1 MLVTGCWL
9 LVLDL
14 GVGLGLELLLV
25 LGLPQHTSNDNL
37 QPLTSNRYPS
47 LVAPQGHAT
56 SWRHEDSA
64 RQLE

>member
-25 LGLPQHTSNDNL
+25 LGLPQHVMTTSNHL
-37 QPLTSNRYPS
+37 P
-47 LVAPQGHAT
+47 AT
-56 SWRHEDSA
+56 GTPP
-64 RQLE
+64 